1 MFVGEIGVSRHEFL
15 YDIQFWEARRLLRGY
30 YKRHRDLWS
39 AIRWHAYNV
48 MSAMPYTDLQKAGIR
63 SPHDLLPLDWDKEDR
78 GDLPSEEE
86 VNDLVGMINGLN
98 ERGE

>member
-1 MFVGEIGVSRHEFL
+1 MLVGEIGISRHEFL
-15 YDIQFWEARRLLRGY
+15 YDIQFWEVRRIIRGY
-30 YKRHRDLWS
+30 YKRHRDMWS

-63 SPHDLLPLDWDKEDR
+63 SPRDLLHFDWDDEER
-78 GDLPSEEE
+78 DLPSEEE
-86 VNDLVGMINGLN
+86 VDDLVGMINELN

>member
-1 MFVGEIGVSRHEFL
+1 M
-15 YDIQFWEARRLLRGY
+15 
-30 YKRHRDLWS
+30 WS

-63 SPHDLLPLDWDKEDR
+63 SPRDLLHFDWDDEER
-78 GDLPSEEE
+78 DLPSEEE
-86 VNDLVGMINGLN
+86 VDDLVGMINELN

>member
-1 MFVGEIGVSRHEFL
+1 MLVGEIGISRHEFL
-15 YDIQFWEARRLLRGY
+15 YDIQFWEAKRIIRGY
-30 YKRHRDLWS
+30 YKRHRDMWS

-63 SPHDLLPLDWDKEDR
+63 SPRDLLHFDWDDEER
-78 GDLPSEEE
+78 DLPSEEE
-86 VNDLVGMINGLN
+86 VDDLVGMINELN

>member
-1 MFVGEIGVSRHEFL
+1 
-15 YDIQFWEARRLLRGY
+15 
-30 YKRHRDLWS
+30 
-39 AIRWHAYNV
+39 
-48 MSAMPYTDLQKAGIR
+48 MPYTDLQKAGIR